1 MSTDITAFLNAPV
14 AVVASKVIKFD
25 FANKE
30 TTVCEGEEGP
40 N

>member
-1 MSTDITAFLNAPV
+1 MSTDITVFLNALV

-30 TTVCEGEEGP
+30 TTVCEGEEGLS
-40 N
+40 